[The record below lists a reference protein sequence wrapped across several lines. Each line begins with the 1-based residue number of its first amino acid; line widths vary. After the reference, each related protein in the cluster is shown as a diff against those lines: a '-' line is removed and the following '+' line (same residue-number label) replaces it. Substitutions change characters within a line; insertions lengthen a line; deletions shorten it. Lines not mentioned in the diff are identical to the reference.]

1 MNMETAIQGNSR
13 AGGQDTHASLAKGIL
28 WGLLGGLAGT
38 LLMDL
43 LLMGILVL
51 AGLPALTCF
60 AIVGD
65 TVARFFSLL
74 GSAMVGSEATGI
86 ITHYVIGPA
95 IGGIFGAFIASVRAL
110 RTVTLKKCIWLSVLY
125 VEILSQPLLLMS
137 VLLLEMKGP
146 VIAAWYGGAFVMHFL
161 LGIIV
166 AEVVWRGLKH

>member
-1 MNMETAIQGNSR
+1 METAL
-13 AGGQDTHASLAKGIL
+13 QDNILAREQNRRFTLAKGIL

-43 LLMGILVL
+43 ILMGILVL

-86 ITHYVIGPA
+86 LTHYVIGPA
-95 IGGIFGAFIASVRAL
+95 IGGIFGALVAGVRGL

-137 VLLLEMKGP
+137 VLLLEMKGS

-161 LGIIV
+161 MGIIV
-166 AEVVWRGLKH
+166 AEFVWRGLKH